1 MLNRTFYSACEIN
14 GLKTIIVTTL
24 KANDC
29 SWLCF
34 NSSSAL
40 PPKLLPYHVTQI
52 SVAGVS
58 PGRERPNQLLGS
70 CGKGRG
76 SAAILVRMML

>member
-1 MLNRTFYSACEIN
+1 M
-14 GLKTIIVTTL
+14 IVLGYVSTHHQ
-24 KANDC
+24 
-29 SWLCF
+29 
-34 NSSSAL
+34 
-40 PPKLLPYHVTQI
+40 PYLLPYHVTQI

-58 PGRERPNQLLGS
+58 PGRERPDQLLGS